1 VTRLHRH
8 ERPVALAGIAIVAA
22 LVVTAFGPVPG
33 SWAAWARDGLM
44 VVATVVAGAGIVRRA
59 VQALLRRDVSIDVL
73 VTIAAVGALA
83 IGEAWEAAAVTFLFT
98 LGHALEARTLRR
110 TRRAIGEL
118 LSLLPN
124 EVRVLAGGEERTVAP
139 HEVAAGDRVVVRAG
153 ERIPVDG
160 RVVAG
165 HAGVDES
172 TLTGESMPA
181 DKEPGAEVF
190 TGTAAHGYLEIETM
204 AVGADTTLAHVVR
217 RVEEAQ
223 EAKPRR
229 QLFLERFGRIYT
241 PAVVAGSAVAYGV
254 TGDAHLALTLLVIA
268 CPGALVIA
276 TPVAMVAG
284 IGRAA
289 RSGVLF
295 KGGEPLEQLARVRT
309 VAFDKT
315 GTLTRGRPAVREA
328 FAASG
333 SSVAFAVDGTARGDL
348 PGDVREALRLAA
360 RVEVGSDHP
369 VAVAIR
375 SVADGSGGPRAEAIE
390 AVAGGGAA
398 GRVEG
403 RLVRV
408 GAPAWLETEGVHWSE
423 ALQAALDGV
432 RSRGRTVAGV
442 AQDGELLAW
451 IGLADEVRPH
461 AREAL
466 ATLRQLGARRLVMLT
481 GDHRRTGAAV
491 AAELGIDEVHAELR
505 PEDKVDRIA
514 QLTADGGPVV
524 MVGDG
529 VNDAPALAL
538 ADVGVAMGAAG
549 TRAALETAPVAL
561 MGDDLR
567 ALPEAV
573 RLSRA
578 TVRVVRQNL
587 AIALGTVAVLLAGV
601 LAGRV
606 DMAGGMLVH
615 QASVLVVILNALRL
629 ASHPAA
635 KRARTR
641 TGTPAPASE
650 VAASRA

>member
-1 VTRLHRH
+1 MTRLPSH
-8 ERPVALAGIAIVAA
+8 ERPVALAGAAIAIA
-22 LVVTAFGPVPG
+22 LIVSATGPVAG
-33 SWAAWARDGLM
+33 SWAAWTRDALM
-44 VVATVVAGAGIVRRA
+44 VVATIVAGAGIARRA

-73 VTIAAVGALA
+73 VTLAAVGALV

-98 LGHALEARTLRR
+98 LGHALEMRTLRR
-110 TRRAIGEL
+110 TRRALGEL
-118 LSLLPN
+118 LSLFPD
-124 EVRVLAGGEERTVAP
+124 EVRVLVDGQERTVPSARV
-139 HEVAAGDRVVVRAG
+139 EVGDRVVVRAG
-153 ERIPVDG
+153 ERVPVDG
-160 RVVAG
+160 WVVHG
-165 HAGVDES
+165 RAGVDES
-172 TLTGESMPA
+172 TLTGESMPV
-181 DKEPGAEVF
+181 DKEPGDEVF
-190 TGTAAHGYLEIETM
+190 TGTAAHGYMEIETA
-204 AVGADTTLAHVVR
+204 AVGADTTLAQVVR

-229 QLFLERFGRIYT
+229 QLFLERFARVYT
-241 PAVVAGSAVAYGV
+241 PAVVAGATTAWAV

-309 VAFDKT
+309 AAFDKT
-315 GTLTRGRPAVREA
+315 GTLTLGRPTVREGVV
-328 FAASG
+328 ASG
-333 SSVAFAVDGTARGDL
+333 RSVAFAADGAARDELPSDL
-348 PGDVREALRLAA
+348 REALELAA
-360 RVEVGSDHP
+360 RIEVGSDHP

-375 SVADGSGGPRAEAIE
+375 TAAGGLAGARADAIE
-390 AVAGGGAA
+390 AVAGGGAR
-398 GRVEG
+398 GRVDG
-403 RLVRV
+403 QLIRV
-408 GAPAWLETEGVHWSE
+408 GSPAWLQSEGVDWRE
-423 ALQAALDGV
+423 GQAALLGGIRD
-432 RSRGRTVAGV
+432 RGRTVAGV
-442 AQDGELLAW
+442 ARGAELLAW
-451 IGLADEVRPH
+451 FGLADEVRPH

-466 ATLRQLGARRLVMLT
+466 AALRELGVRRLVVLT

-491 AAELGIDEVHAELR
+491 AAELGLDEVFAELR

-514 QLTADGGPVV
+514 EAMAAGGPVV

-529 VNDAPALAL
+529 VNDAPALAS

-587 AIALGTVAVLLAGV
+587 VIALGTVAVLVAGV
-601 LAGRV
+601 LAGKV
-606 DMAGGMLVH
+606 HMAGGMLVH
-615 QASVLVVILNALRL
+615 QASVLAVIVNALRL
-629 ASHPAA
+629 AGRWPAA
-635 KRARTR
+635 GPKPRAT
-641 TGTPAPASE
+641 AA
-650 VAASRA
+650 VAASKPVA